1 MDYIIQ
7 RLNPAEILE
16 AIELISQ
23 TFQQFVA
30 PDYEKKGVE
39 SFYNFINLAENI
51 EKMEFFG
58 AFDDSNLTGVLST
71 INNRS
76 HICCFFV
83 KADAHRRGIAKSLF
97 SYLLKHSTNNCY
109 TVNSSPYA
117 AEFYKKK
124 GFVPTNSEQIA
135 DGIRFTPMTYKR

>member
-7 RLNPAEILE
+7 QLNPAEIPE

-39 SFYNFINLAENI
+39 NFYSFINLAENI

-58 AFDDSNLTGVLST
+58 AFDGSILSGVLST
-71 INNRS
+71 INKRS

-97 SYLLKHSTNNCY
+97 NYLLKHSTNNYY

-117 AEFYKKK
+117 VEFYKRI
-124 GFVPTNSEQIA
+124 GFVPINSEQIA